1 MTAHMTAH
9 LLPLACATCV
19 GQEDQVTTVAA
30 NGAVYVMLACLA
42 LVGGGV
48 VAVII
53 AFARRAR
60 RFAAGQDRA

>member
-1 MTAHMTAH
+1 MTTISSI
-9 LLPLACATCV
+9 ACATCMS
-19 GQEDQVTTVAA
+19 QEHQITTVAA

-48 VAVII
+48 LAVII

-60 RFAAGQDRA
+60 RFAASQNQL